1 KTGPNF
7 LEIVPHTINISAW
20 RGEKEFLSIPNLA
33 PSKVGFRKAIYSI
46 PQHEVA
52 KGSGQSEWLLAKPI
66 TLLNLVAKKPSPSK
80 PSGGVASILT
90 VGLLSDIMFFLF
102 KN

>member
-1 KTGPNF
+1 ALG
-7 LEIVPHTINISAW
+7 LVPHTIN
-20 RGEKEFLSIPNLA
+20 LSGWHSEQECLSTPTLA
-33 PSKVGFRKAIYSI
+33 PSNVGFRKAIYSI
-46 PQHEVA
+46 SQDEVA
-52 KGSGQSEWLLAKPI
+52 KGSGQSEWLHAKPI